1 MTDPRQRIEAI
12 LSRDPVVLFMKGT
25 RRAPSCGFSAKV
37 VDLLDE
43 LIDDYATVDVLA
55 DESIREGIKAFG
67 QWPTIPQ
74 LYVHGKLVGGADI
87 VSEMMR
93 TGELAAALGVA
104 GPRETR
110 VPEVN
115 VTDAAVAA
123 FRQFSGVATPEVRLA
138 IDRGLDA
145 ELDLEPPREGD
156 VVVELGALRVSMD
169 RATARR
175 ADGITIDFV
184 QGVEQSG
191 FRIENP
197 SAPPRVKSMSVEAL
211 AAMREQGKPHLLL
224 DVRTREERDIAR
236 IEGSQRLDE
245 DVRGTLEELDRASTI
260 VFVCHHG
267 VRSRAAAEHCVRMGF
282 RDVWNVEGGIDA
294 WSQRV
299 DPSVPRY

>member
-1 MTDPRQRIEAI
+1 MDDRQRIESI
-12 LSRDPVVLFMKGT
+12 LAREPVVLFMKGT
-25 RRAPSCGFSAKV
+25 RGAPSCGFSAKV
-37 VDLLDE
+37 VDILDE
-43 LIDDYATVDVLA
+43 LIDDYATIDVLA
-55 DESIREGIKAFG
+55 DDSLREGIKAFG

-74 LYVHGKLVGGADI
+74 LYVQGKLVGGADI
-87 VSEMMR
+87 VGDMMR
-93 TGELAAALGVA
+93 SGELAAALGVP

-115 VTDAAVAA
+115 VSDAAIAA
-123 FRQFSGVATPEVRLA
+123 FREYAGVPRPDVRLA
-138 IDRGLDA
+138 IDRGFDA

-156 VVVELGALRVSMD
+156 VIVELGELRVSMD

-175 ADGITIDFV
+175 AEGITIDFV
-184 QGVEQSG
+184 EGAEQSG

-211 AAMREQGKPHLLL
+211 ARMREQGKPHLLL

-236 IEGSQRLDE
+236 IEGSERLDE
-245 DVRGTLEELDRASTI
+245 DVREKLEELDRASTI

-299 DPSVPRY
+299 DPDVPRY